1 MIIRKPYAFLIKHFR
16 KIHILLFVLCGYIY
30 YKNLQLSSFVKE
42 FMNLGTYD
50 AYAEPITDYVTGLS
64 TITLIILI
72 IGSIV
77 LLGLLRYKKKPWK
90 LYILPIL
97 EYLLVLLVF
106 YATKSFFNNYTGE
119 LQTATIRAIRDFL
132 FIGSILQYPTMAI
145 FLFRIL
151 GADLKKFNFKMDEEY
166 LELENND
173 REELEINI
181 EFDKAGIKRG
191 IKRFIRNAKYV
202 YLEHKITISCIVG
215 LLVTI
220 LLISSYRYVFIT
232 NRTYKEG
239 ESLFDNDNLGYEKFK
254 SIIYNSENEANN
266 STYYSIKNNKIL
278 WWNFKEKK
286 A

>member
-106 YATKSFFNNYTGE
+106 YATKSFFNNYT
-119 LQTATIRAIRDFL
+119 
-132 FIGSILQYPTMAI
+132 
-145 FLFRIL
+145 
-151 GADLKKFNFKMDEEY
+151 
-166 LELENND
+166 
-173 REELEINI
+173 
-181 EFDKAGIKRG
+181 
-191 IKRFIRNAKYV
+191 
-202 YLEHKITISCIVG
+202 
-215 LLVTI
+215 
-220 LLISSYRYVFIT
+220 
-232 NRTYKEG
+232 
-239 ESLFDNDNLGYEKFK
+239 
-254 SIIYNSENEANN
+254 
-266 STYYSIKNNKIL
+266 
-278 WWNFKEKK
+278 
-286 A
+286 